1 MRSRLCTI
9 IACLAIAS
17 CTEQSADLA
26 AERQGIAEL
35 RVDAASLS
43 EANVTRVVVQRGEET
58 QELVRNNATGNYDGA
73 ILLAPGPQTLVAR
86 AFFLAA
92 LVGVSNPVTV
102 DVTPGGVN
110 RVILRIRD
118 LTSNTP
124 EFGPVLD
131 SLTFPTSVSAE
142 TIATFAMS
150 AISPTHDPIT
160 YQWSSDCT
168 DSTFTAPDAAQTG
181 WSKPSQGS
189 CQIDVVATSNDYSI
203 KQRFVI
209 VVFSG
214 ADGAAA
220 VNGVFVTAPQV
231 VFHLETS
238 DSQMRTQIC
247 ETGNFSVS
255 NHSCSITVSA
265 PDTLYFRMSFF
276 SAGWGRNST
285 PGDVTLSDDCGGHFA
300 RNVGTDDLV
309 DGLWMPPA
317 AGGLCILTVRAI
329 NGDGISTSVPA
340 AVLTRPGTIPD
351 TRPPEMFASLGT
363 CDFSSRQDTP
373 QDCGEFAANS
383 ELGLA
388 VGFSWRDSRSGIVTV
403 TDDCGGGQF
412 HQFHSPDIAV
422 FGRTWTTSNAPGT
435 TCHVTV
441 TATNLEG
448 VTATAAAT
456 YQLL

>member
-86 AFFLAA
+86 AFFLDE

-150 AISPTHDPIT
+150 AYNHMPMS
-160 YQWSSDCT
+160 
-168 DSTFTAPDAAQTG
+168 PDAFFG
-181 WSKPSQGS
+181 PSRRG
-189 CQIDVVATSNDYSI
+189 C
-203 KQRFVI
+203 
-209 VVFSG
+209 
-214 ADGAAA
+214 GAARTIGQPLPEEA
-220 VNGVFVTAPQV
+220 V
-231 VFHLETS
+231 
-238 DSQMRTQIC
+238 
-247 ETGNFSVS
+247 
-255 NHSCSITVSA
+255 
-265 PDTLYFRMSFF
+265 
-276 SAGWGRNST
+276 
-285 PGDVTLSDDCGGHFA
+285 
-300 RNVGTDDLV
+300 
-309 DGLWMPPA
+309 
-317 AGGLCILTVRAI
+317 
-329 NGDGISTSVPA
+329 
-340 AVLTRPGTIPD
+340 
-351 TRPPEMFASLGT
+351 
-363 CDFSSRQDTP
+363 
-373 QDCGEFAANS
+373 
-383 ELGLA
+383 ELGGRGPA
-388 VGFSWRDSRSGIVTV
+388 GVVMAGHAGRSFPAEPRASASR
-403 TDDCGGGQF
+403 
-412 HQFHSPDIAV
+412 
-422 FGRTWTTSNAPGT
+422 
-435 TCHVTV
+435 
-441 TATNLEG
+441 
-448 VTATAAAT
+448 AARRARVA
-456 YQLL
+456 